1 MAHTLTV
8 TGAASEL
15 QGVGRLDGRAVI
27 VPGAL
32 PGETVEIEIVREQE
46 RYLVARLNRVLSP
59 SPDRRA
65 GDCRYAAECGGC
77 QARHMTYELSLSL
90 KKQRVADALQR
101 IGGFSEPLVFDT
113 LGMAEPEHCRN
124 KAEYAIGGDRIGL
137 RRADNRGILP
147 VEDCLLQKEGSVRAM
162 RALRTWLKAHP
173 ATPLKYLVTR
183 VSRAGDVMAILSFEG
198 GWDASEAARAVS
210 SALPE
215 VKSVYACRLRP
226 GHAHALD
233 GECRLISG
241 DAALKDELGGIG
253 FTLAPQTFFQVNP
266 AQVEA
271 LYETALRFAGLTGRE
286 LVVDAYCGA
295 GSIALYMA
303 KHAARVVGIEISP
316 EAVRD
321 ARENAKRAGLSGKA
335 DFFPGRAEAAL
346 PEMLRKGLKPD
357 VVVVD
362 PPRKGLDGALT
373 KALTD
378 AAPPRIVYVSCD
390 PGTLARDLKILREGG
405 YTLQKVQP
413 VDMFPWTA
421 HVETC
426 VLLSHKNPQTSPP
439 SL

>member
-1 MAHTLTV
+1 MHTLTI

-15 QGVGRLDGRAVI
+15 QGVGRLDGRAVF

-32 PGETVEIEIVREQE
+32 PGETVEIEIVKEQE
-46 RYLVARLNRVLSP
+46 RYMVARLLRVLSP
-59 SPDRRA
+59 SPDRCA
-65 GDCRYAAECGGC
+65 GDCRYAQECGGC
-77 QARHMTYELSLSL
+77 QARHMTYELSLAL
-90 KKQRVADALQR
+90 KKQRVVDALQR
-101 IGGFSEPLVFDT
+101 IGGFPEPFVADT
-113 LGMAEPEHCRN
+113 LGMAQPERCRN
-124 KAEYAIGGDRIGL
+124 KAEYAINGDKIGL
-137 RRADNRGILP
+137 RRVDGRSILP

-162 RALRTWLKAHP
+162 RALRGWLKSHP
-173 ATPLKYLVTR
+173 STPLKYLVTR
-183 VSRAGDVMAILSFEG
+183 VSRAGEVMAILSYEG

-210 SALPE
+210 CAE
-215 VKSVYACRLRP
+215 VKSVYGCRLRP

-233 GECRLISG
+233 GECRLIAG

-266 AQVEA
+266 TQVEA
-271 LYETALRFAGLTGRE
+271 LYKTALDFAGLTGRE

-303 KHAARVVGIEISP
+303 RHAARVVGIEILP

-335 DFFPGRAEAAL
+335 EFFPGRVEAAL

-373 KALTD
+373 KALVE

-390 PGTLARDLKILREGG
+390 PGTLARDLKLLREGG
-405 YTLQKVQP
+405 YFLRKVQP

-421 HVETC
+421 HVEC
-426 VLLSHKNPQTSPP
+426 VALMSRE
-439 SL
+439 